1 MPSSTLETPSPHQA
15 SSYITHDDLGKKIC
29 IQLVYSTFTFVA
41 GAAPVVHAL
50 KPLSVRQDHIFTIQ
64 LLAIAGHP
72 LGTIGM
78 ESIDS
83 PHKGNRY
90 LGTWY
95 IRLYIPM

>member
-1 MPSSTLETPSPHQA
+1 MPSSTLETPSPDQA

-64 LLAIAGHP
+64 LLVIAGHP
-72 LGTIGM
+72 VLNWGWAHGK
-78 ESIDS
+78 
-83 PHKGNRY
+83 H
-90 LGTWY
+90 
-95 IRLYIPM
+95 RLTAQGQ